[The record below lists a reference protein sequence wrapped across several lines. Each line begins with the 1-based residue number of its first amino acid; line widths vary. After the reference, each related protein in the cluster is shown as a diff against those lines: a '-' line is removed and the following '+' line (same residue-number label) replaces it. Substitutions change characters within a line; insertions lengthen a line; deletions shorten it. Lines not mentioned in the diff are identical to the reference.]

1 MEEPRVGSVDQ
12 QKENIE
18 DLSSVIITATASELR
33 EIDTGPD
40 LDLGALDQMHDLDD
54 FNGIM
59 DEINLTTIDDAEGI
73 NFSEPGRDQSSY
85 LPDSSW
91 GPIFGTTM
99 WNNIAM
105 GTITDFVVGHENLAG
120 LLPTRSGEKPPD
132 VQHLVGS
139 LPPSLQEEQQL
150 LADSVLLSPM
160 EAAVIGGTGL
170 LAQEEPWAPTRA
182 VSTLHIFYY
191 TILLQAVVYSR
202 SSTIY

>member
-1 MEEPRVGSVDQ
+1 MLFQEEQPRASSQGELKEELKKEPRVGSVGQ
-12 QKENIE
+12 QKENIV
-18 DLSSVIITATASELR
+18 DLSSVIITTTTSEELR

-73 NFSEPGRDQSSY
+73 NFPESGRDQSSY

-139 LPPSLQEEQQL
+139 LPPSLQEERPL
-150 LADSVLLSPM
+150 LADPLSP
-160 EAAVIGGTGL
+160 VTSGGAL
-170 LAQEEPWAPTRA
+170 CSDTRA
-182 VSTLHIFYY
+182 
-191 TILLQAVVYSR
+191 
-202 SSTIY
+202 